1 MALKYAKNTFMA
13 GPLFSFSVTCKIAPY
28 IKSYLLTY
36 LQEQQIASIQ

>member
-28 IKSYLLTY
+28 INSLTYLLTY
-36 LQEQQIASIQ
+36 KNNK